1 MKKIKIVIIT
11 NNYKPYNG
19 GVVSSIETFS
29 QELIRLGHEVFIITL
44 DFATNEI
51 DHDYV
56 IRLDCPIK
64 FKYKKYPI
72 AIPWRYDH
80 QIIKLINKINPDIIH
95 SQHPFFLGASALKAS
110 KKLNIPII
118 FTYHS
123 MYEQYAHNVPIP
135 TLISEPI
142 IKKFALGYC
151 KNVDHVISP
160 TESTKNFLLKNG
172 IKTNISIIPSGIN
185 SIFLSKDY
193 KRDNSNQIKLLSVS
207 RFTKEKNIPFLLEV
221 FSKLDNNFIL
231 NLVGHGVE
239 LENLQNY
246 AFNILNIENNR
257 LNFVVNP
264 EKNEIA
270 QFYRD
275 SDIFIFASTSET
287 QGLVL
292 AEAMAGGLPV
302 IALNA
307 SGSSD
312 IIINNHNGFLVEN
325 QSEMLEKI
333 KLIRD
338 NKKLKEN
345 LHFNAW
351 QTGQKYSVQEA
362 TRKLIDLFGKLLVS
376 FDKLR
381 TSGRSW

>member
-29 QELIRLGHEVFIITL
+29 QELIRFGHEVFIITL
-44 DFATNEI
+44 DFATNQI

-56 IRLDCPIK
+56 IRLNCPIK
-64 FKYKKYPI
+64 FRYKKYPI

-80 QIIKLINKINPDIIH
+80 QIIELIKKINPNIIH
-95 SQHPFFLGASALKAS
+95 SQHPFFLGVSALKAS

-135 TLISEPI
+135 TLITEPI
-142 IKKFALGYC
+142 IKKFALEYC
-151 KNVDHVISP
+151 NKVDHVISP
-160 TESTKNFLLKNG
+160 TESTKNFLLRNG
-172 IKTNISIIPSGIN
+172 IKNNITIIPSGIN
-185 SIFLSKDY
+185 NLFLSKDY

-207 RFTKEKNIPFLLEV
+207 RFTKEKNIPFLLNV

-231 NLVGHGVE
+231 DLVGHGIE
-239 LENLQNY
+239 LENLKNY
-246 AFNILNIENNR
+246 AFNILKIEKNR
-257 LNFVVNP
+257 LNFIINP
-264 EKNEIA
+264 EKTEIA
-270 QFYRD
+270 KFYRN

-292 AEAMAGGLPV
+292 AESMAGGLPV

-307 SGSSD
+307 PGSSD
-312 IIINNHNGFLVEN
+312 IIINNYNGFLTEN
-325 QSEMLEKI
+325 QVDMLEKI
-333 KLIRD
+333 KTLISNSELK
-338 NKKLKEN
+338 NKM
-345 LHFNAW
+345 HFNAW
-351 QTGQKYSVQEA
+351 QTGQRYSIQEA
-362 TRKLIDLFGKLLVS
+362 GQKLLNCYE
-376 FDKLR
+376 KLAK
-381 TSGRSW
+381 